1 MAQENRISVKMT
13 AEDKTKIDNAIK
25 VIENTLKPY
34 LTALTSDERQSLPKA
49 ADKTVAFL
57 NKTKEFMESNPDLT
71 PSFID
76 KQEYIIDL
84 NATEELHEYYT
95 VLNQVTS
102 MLNDSMMLSASEAY
116 VAALSYYGNAK
127 NAAKMNISGAKE
139 VYEELSKRFKG
150 K

>member
-1 MAQENRISVKMT
+1 MAQENRISVKII

-84 NATEELHEYYT
+84 NSTEELHEYYT

>member
-1 MAQENRISVKMT
+1 MAQENRISVKIT

-25 VIENTLKPY
+25 IIENTLKPY
-34 LTALTSDERQSLPKA
+34 LTALTSDERHSLPKA

-76 KQEYIIDL
+76 KQEYIVDL
-84 NATEELHEYYT
+84 IATEELHEYYT

-127 NAAKMNISGAKE
+127 HAAKMNISGAKE